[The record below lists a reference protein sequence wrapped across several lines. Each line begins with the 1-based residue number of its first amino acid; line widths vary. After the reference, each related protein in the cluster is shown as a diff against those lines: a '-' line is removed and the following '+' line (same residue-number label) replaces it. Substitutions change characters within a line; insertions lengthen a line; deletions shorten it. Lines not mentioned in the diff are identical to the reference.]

1 MYVPLSR
8 ALARALSR
16 ARVSDRPRRSK
27 GPHLNWTARA
37 RPPSDA
43 PRTDR
48 GGDTASSTA
57 RAVSRERAEEGA
69 QTGEKSLCR
78 RSRRVA
84 S

>member
-27 GPHLNWTARA
+27 GPRLNWTARA

-57 RAVSRERAEEGA
+57 RAVSRERAEEGV